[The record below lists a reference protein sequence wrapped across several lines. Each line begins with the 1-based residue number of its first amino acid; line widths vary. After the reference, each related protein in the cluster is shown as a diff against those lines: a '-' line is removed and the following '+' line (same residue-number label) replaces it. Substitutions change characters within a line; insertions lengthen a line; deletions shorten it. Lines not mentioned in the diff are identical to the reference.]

1 MHTKA
6 FEKDAWLRWWM
17 WYFLLQA
24 ICNMQGNLFHSV
36 QHLDKTFYQDETHLF
51 FYSFDILFFSLWKSG
66 SSSTET
72 CCLQVAFLSL
82 QQQANGHPL
91 LVASHLMCMQQTR
104 PTSTFN
110 LNHKIPMLY
119 ARQVRPWVCIL
130 CSGWKQRKPQKKQN
144 KTKNQKSNS
153 LE

>member
-17 WYFLLQA
+17 RYFLLQA
-24 ICNMQGNLFHSV
+24 VCNMQGNLFHSV

-51 FYSFDILFFSLWKSG
+51 LYSFDILFFSLWKSG

-110 LNHKIPMLY
+110 LNHPY
-119 ARQVRPWVCIL
+119 AL
-130 CSGWKQRKPQKKQN
+130 CKASETVSMHPVQWMEKKKATEETKQN
-144 KTKNQKSNS
+144 KKPKKQ
-153 LE
+153 

>member
-24 ICNMQGNLFHSV
+24 VCNMQGNLLHSV
-36 QHLDKTFYQDETHLF
+36 QHLDKTFYQDETQLF
-51 FYSFDILFFSLWKSG
+51 FYSFDILFFNLWKSG

-110 LNHKIPMLY
+110 LNHPY
-119 ARQVRPWVCIL
+119 AL
-130 CSGWKQRKPQKKQN
+130 CKASETVSMHPVQWMEKKKATEETKQN
-144 KTKNQKSNS
+144 KKPKKQ
-153 LE
+153 